1 MDTRILIATL
11 RTRGIE
17 LRVNGD
23 RIHAEASQEPDSNTK
38 VLLDEVRR
46 RRKEV
51 ISSLAATPCWNC
63 GAEMAETIDIHGR
76 RWWKC
81 WECAVTI

>member
-1 MDTRILIATL
+1 MDARNLIETL
-11 RTRGIE
+11 KARGVE

-23 RIHAEASQEPDSNTK
+23 RIQVEAPQEPDSNTK
-38 VLLDEVRR
+38 ALLDEVRR

-51 ISSLAATPCWNC
+51 ISILAATPCWNC
-63 GAEMAETIDIHGR
+63 GAEVAETIDIYGR

-81 WECAVTI
+81 WECAVRI

>member
-1 MDTRILIATL
+1 MDARILIETL
-11 RTRGIE
+11 KTRGVE

-23 RIHAEASQEPDSNTK
+23 RIQAEAPQEPDPDTK
-38 VLLDEVRR
+38 ALLDEVRQHR
-46 RRKEV
+46 EEV
-51 ISSLAATPCWNC
+51 KVILAASPCWNC

-76 RWWKC
+76 SWWKC